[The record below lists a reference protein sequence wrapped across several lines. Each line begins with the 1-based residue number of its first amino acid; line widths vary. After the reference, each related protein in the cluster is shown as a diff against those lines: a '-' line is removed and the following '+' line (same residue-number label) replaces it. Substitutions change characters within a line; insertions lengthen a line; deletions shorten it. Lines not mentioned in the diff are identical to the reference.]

1 MHTSGNVYLANA
13 PTRPTT
19 HNVRRTDKDMAMRND
34 GYHFR
39 WEWQL
44 RSSPEALW
52 PLVTDT
58 NRFNRDTRLPT
69 LKQLP
74 QNTQRPETRR
84 LRFYRLGIRVEWEE
98 EPFEWVFAQRFGVVR
113 RYLSGPVAE
122 MRVLAELTPRPDG
135 GAQLS
140 YQVWATPKNLL
151 GHLAIPAQIGV
162 LSYLDFDRAFRQYDA
177 TAAKKALAQQPT
189 SWLDLPPLTVEFTP
203 GGRRR
208 LAALEK
214 ELLDTGANPELVT
227 HLIAVIRNG
236 DDMTISRLRPYAL
249 ADHWGVPRRAVL
261 ELCLWAT
268 RLGLLSFQWDVLC
281 PLCRGAK
288 QSAATLGDVSG
299 AVHCESCHIDFTANF
314 DRQVE
319 VTFRPNASIRVGTL
333 GEFCVGGPQVTP
345 HIIAQQMLSSG
356 EQRELALALE
366 PGRYRVR
373 TRDLPGGQ
381 FLMVAP
387 GGDTEVRL
395 VAKDSGWPDDERPIN
410 NYVILDLHNATA
422 ETQLLMLERMAWSD
436 QAATAAEVTA
446 MQMFRDLFANEAL
459 RPGDQISVG
468 SLTLLFTDLRDS
480 TRLYRESGDAV
491 AFGRVMG
498 HFDILRDAIAA
509 EDGALVKT
517 IGDSVMAVFRRPVSA
532 LRAVLRAQA
541 ALAALPQVEELPL
554 RLKAGIHSGPCVAV
568 TLNDRLD
575 YFGTTVNLASRLE
588 GISATH
594 EGVVMSA
601 AVRHDPEVA
610 EWLNTGQHRAAPFT
624 ATLKGFADEEFE
636 LYTVQPS
643 TVSPTTEVAPAPA
656 SKNSSPPSANSP
668 DPNPLR

>member
-1 MHTSGNVYLANA
+1 MHTSGKVYLAHA
-13 PTRPTT
+13 STRPTP
-19 HNVRRTDKDMAMRND
+19 RRTDTAMTMPLG

-39 WEWQL
+39 WQWQL

-58 NRFNRDTRLPT
+58 DRFNRDTHLPT

-74 QNTQRPETRR
+74 PEAERTAPTARR
-84 LRFYRLGIRVEWEE
+84 LQFHRLGVRVEWEE

-135 GAQLS
+135 GTQLS

-151 GHLAIPAQIGV
+151 GHIAIPAQIGV

-177 TAAKKALAQQPT
+177 AAAKLTPIKK
-189 SWLDLPPLTVEFTP
+189 SVSRLDLPPLTVEFTP

-214 ELLDTGANPELVT
+214 ELRDAGADSDLVT
-227 HLIAVIRNG
+227 RLVALIREG
-236 DDMTISRLRPYAL
+236 DDLTISRLRPYAL
-249 ADHWGVPRRAVL
+249 ADHWGAPRRAVL

-288 QSAATLGDVSG
+288 QSVNTLGEISST
-299 AVHCESCHIDFTANF
+299 VHCESCHIDFTANF

-319 VTFRPNASIRVGTL
+319 VTFRPNASIRAGSVGD
-333 GEFCVGGPQVTP
+333 FCVGGPQVTP
-345 HIIAQQMLSSG
+345 HIIAQQILHSD
-356 EQRELALALE
+356 ERRELALTLE
-366 PGRYRVR
+366 PGRYRLR

-381 FLMVAP
+381 FLLVAP
-387 GGDTEVRL
+387 DGTHEVVL
-395 VAKDSGWPDDERPIN
+395 IAKESGWPDDELRVN
-410 NYVILDLHNATA
+410 TFAALNLHNATA
-422 ETQLLMLERMAWSD
+422 STQLLMLERMAWSD

-446 MQMFRDLFANEAL
+446 MQVFRDLFANEAL

-517 IGDSVMAVFRRPVSA
+517 IGDAVMAVFRRPVSA

-541 ALAALPQVEELPL
+541 ALAALPQADELPL

-588 GISATH
+588 GISAQR
-594 EGVVMSA
+594 EGVVLSA
-601 AVRHDPEVA
+601 TVRHDPEVV
-610 EWLNTGQHRAAPFT
+610 EWLNTGQYRADPFT
-624 ATLKGFADEEFE
+624 ATLKGFADEQFE
-636 LYTVQPS
+636 LYTVQPRPAREP
-643 TVSPTTEVAPAPA
+643 TPSPRLEKLVTT
-656 SKNSSPPSANSP
+656 
-668 DPNPLR
+668 LRQLA

>member
-1 MHTSGNVYLANA
+1 MHTSGKAHWAGA
-13 PTRPTT
+13 PARSIDPNLQRLDSDT
-19 HNVRRTDKDMAMRND
+19 NMRKTE
-34 GYHFR
+34 YHFR
-39 WEWQL
+39 WAWQL
-44 RSSPEALW
+44 RSSPEAIW
-52 PLVTDT
+52 PLITDT
-58 NRFNRDTRLPT
+58 NRFNRDTHLPT

-74 QNTQRPETRR
+74 PNVERPALRR
-84 LRFYRLGIRVEWEE
+84 LQFHRLGVRVEWEE

-122 MRVLAELTPRPDG
+122 MRVLAELTPHPEG
-135 GAQLS
+135 GTQLS

-162 LSYLDFDRAFRQYDA
+162 LSYLDFDWALRQYDA
-177 TAAKKALAQQPT
+177 TAVRKALLKQPV
-189 SWLDLPPLTVEFTP
+189 SQLDLPPLTVEFTP

-214 ELLDTGANPELVT
+214 ELREAGADSELVT
-227 HLIAVIRNG
+227 RLIAIIRDS
-236 DDMTISRLRPYAL
+236 DDLTISRLRPYAL
-249 ADHWGVPRRAVL
+249 ADHWGAPRRTVL

-288 QSAATLGDVSG
+288 QSAATLSDVS
-299 AVHCESCHIDFTANF
+299 ATVHCESCQIDFTANF

-319 VTFRPNASIRVGTL
+319 VTFRPNPSIRTGTS

-345 HIIAQQMLSSG
+345 HIVAQQFLQSG
-356 EQRELALALE
+356 EQRELTLALE

-381 FLMVAP
+381 FLRAEAGAAPEQVVA
-387 GGDTEVRL
+387 
-395 VAKDSGWPDDERPIN
+395 AKDSGWLDDELLVN
-410 NYVILDLHNATA
+410 VYATLHLQNATA
-422 ETQLLMLERMAWSD
+422 DTQLWMLERLAWSD

-446 MQMFRDLFANEAL
+446 LQMFRDLFANEAL

-468 SLTLLFTDLRDS
+468 SLTLLFTDLRES

-498 HFDILRDAIAA
+498 HFDILRDAITT

-517 IGDSVMAVFRRPVSA
+517 IGDSVMAVFRRPVAA
-532 LRAVLRAQA
+532 LRAVMRAQA
-541 ALAALPQVEELPL
+541 ALAALPQSDALPL
-554 RLKAGIHSGPCVAV
+554 RLKVGIHAGPCVAV

-588 GISATH
+588 GIAARH

-601 AVRHDPEVA
+601 VVRHDPEVV
-610 EWLNTGQHRAAPFT
+610 EWLNTGQYRAEAFT
-624 ATLKGFADEEFE
+624 ATLKGFADEQFE
-636 LYTVQPS
+636 LYAVHPL
-643 TVSPTTEVAPAPA
+643 PA
-656 SKNSSPPSANSP
+656 SEPTPSPRLEKLVTA
-668 DPNPLR
+668 LRQLA